1 MGQKEASSIW
11 VWAKM
16 NARWKPAGGKP
27 EFSSPLHTRQGMMD
41 VILI

>member
-27 EFSSPLHTRQGMMD
+27 ELSSPHTHTTGMIN